1 MVKRR
6 IFQIAKELNI
16 SHTEILSFLKGKSIA
31 VGSHMAPIDEETYAI
46 VMEEF
51 HKDKESID
59 RYRKEQIRREIH
71 DTRIFEEQKANKKLQ
86 LLSLEEQ
93 RKLESDEKIK
103 AKAEE
108 ERKAIEA
115 KNQATQHE
123 EKVKKEAEQKVLEVK
138 RGKEELIQKKKE
150 PQKSKK
156 KLRKID
162 LSEIEA
168 QVGKGT
174 TNRRRDFKKKTD
186 AQPPKSAVDT
196 VRKITAKIDTKTK
209 KKVYRKE
216 KILKDDESGDVEIKP
231 IKIVEFSNVDEISK
245 IFNTKPNDIIQKCM
259 SLGILATIN
268 QRLEWDVIELL
279 AEEFG
284 FKAERL
290 ENIGEELFTLEN
302 SEEDIKKAVERSPV
316 VTVMGHVDH
325 GKTSLLDYIRKTNV
339 VGGESG
345 GITQHIGAHKVQ
357 LTDGNSVTFLDTP
370 GHEAFTA
377 MRARGAKVTD
387 MVVIVVAAND
397 GVMPQTVEAIDHAKA
412 AKVPIIIAINK
423 MDLPDV
429 DPERVKRELSEH
441 EVLVE
446 DWGGKIQAIPI
457 SAKTGEGIDNLL
469 SSMLVESEMLELKAN
484 YETLARGTVIDS
496 KLDKGHGPI
505 ATVLIQKGRIK
516 IGDPFICNNITGKVR
531 ALINELGQRIQE
543 AGPSD
548 PVQVLGFD
556 NVPQSADI
564 FAVVEDEKEIK
575 RIASE
580 RQRIKREIDQ
590 KKIAAQSL
598 DAMSALIK
606 EGAIKNLPIII
617 KGDVDGSIE
626 ALSEQLEKIIHEE
639 VGVQII
645 HKAVGMVSESDVLL
659 ASASKAVIIGFH
671 VQVSSNAKLQATQEG
686 VEIRTYNVIYNAVE
700 EITLALE
707 GLLEPETVE
716 ETLGR
721 AQVQEAFK
729 IPKIGVIAGSKVT
742 EGIIV
747 RNAKARVLREEEEIA
762 SGEITSLKHLKDDA
776 KEIREGF
783 ECGIGLK
790 DFSKFKEGDII
801 ICYQIKSIK
810 RTLELS

>member
-1 MVKRR
+1 MATRR

-16 SHTEILSFLKGKSIA
+16 SHTEILSFLKGKSIT

-115 KNQATQHE
+115 KTQSTQHE

-138 RGKEELIQKKKE
+138 REKEELIQKKKE
-150 PQKSKK
+150 PQKPKK

-216 KILKDDESGDVEIKP
+216 KTFKDDESGDVEIKP

-245 IFNTKPNDIIQKCM
+245 IFNTKPNDIIQRCM

-279 AEEFG
+279 AEEFE

-290 ENIGEELFTLEN
+290 EDIGEELFTLEN
-302 SEEDIKKAVERSPV
+302 SEDDIKKAVERSPV

-357 LTDGNSVTFLDTP
+357 LTNGNSVTFLDTP

-387 MVVIVVAAND
+387 MVVIVVAGND

-469 SSMLVESEMLELKAN
+469 SSMLIESEMLELKAN

-505 ATVLIQKGRIK
+505 ATVLIQKGRLK
-516 IGDPFICNNITGKVR
+516 VGDPFICNNITGKVR
-531 ALINELGQRIQE
+531 ALINEVGQRIQE

-556 NVPQSADI
+556 HVPQSADI
-564 FAVVEDEKEIK
+564 FAVVEDEREIK

-626 ALSEQLEKIIHEE
+626 ALSEQLEKITHEE

-659 ASASKAVIIGFH
+659 ASASNAVIIGFH

-716 ETLGR
+716 EILGR

-783 ECGIGLK
+783 ECGIGLN

-801 ICYQIKSIK
+801 ICYQMKSIK

>member
-1 MVKRR
+1 MAKRR

-115 KNQATQHE
+115 KTQATQHE
-123 EKVKKEAEQKVLEVK
+123 EKVKKEAEQKVLKVK
-138 RGKEELIQKKKE
+138 REKEELIQKKKE

-216 KILKDDESGDVEIKP
+216 KILKDDESGEVEIKP

-290 ENIGEELFTLEN
+290 EDIGEELFTLEN

-505 ATVLIQKGRIK
+505 ATVLIQKGRLK
-516 IGDPFICNNITGKVR
+516 VGDPFICNNITGKVR

-659 ASASKAVIIGFH
+659 ASASNAVIIGFH

-716 ETLGR
+716 EILGR

>member
-1 MVKRR
+1 MATRR

-16 SHTEILSFLKGKSIA
+16 SHTEILSFLKGKSIS

-108 ERKAIEA
+108 ERKVIEA
-115 KNQATQHE
+115 KTQSTQHE
-123 EKVKKEAEQKVLEVK
+123 EKVKKEAEQKVLEV
-138 RGKEELIQKKKE
+138 RREKEELIQKKKE
-150 PQKSKK
+150 PQKPKK

-209 KKVYRKE
+209 KKIYRKE
-216 KILKDDESGDVEIKP
+216 KTFKDDESGDVEIKP

-245 IFNTKPNDIIQKCM
+245 IFNTKPNDIIQRCM

-279 AEEFG
+279 AEEFE

-290 ENIGEELFTLEN
+290 EDIGEELFTLEN

-357 LTDGNSVTFLDTP
+357 LTNGNSVTFLDTP

-387 MVVIVVAAND
+387 MVVIVVAGND

-469 SSMLVESEMLELKAN
+469 SSMLIESEMLELKAN

-505 ATVLIQKGRIK
+505 ATVLIQKGRLK
-516 IGDPFICNNITGKVR
+516 VGDPFICNNITGKVR
-531 ALINELGQRIQE
+531 ALINEVGQRIQE

-556 NVPQSADI
+556 HVPQSADI
-564 FAVVEDEKEIK
+564 FAVVEDEREIK

-580 RQRIKREIDQ
+580 RQRIKREIDL

-626 ALSEQLEKIIHEE
+626 ALSEQLEKITHEE

-716 ETLGR
+716 ETLGK

-783 ECGIGLK
+783 ECGIGLN

-801 ICYQIKSIK
+801 ICYQMKSIK

>member
-1 MVKRR
+1 MATRR

-16 SHTEILSFLKGKSIA
+16 SHTEILSFLKGKSIT

-115 KNQATQHE
+115 KTQSTQHE

-138 RGKEELIQKKKE
+138 REKEELIQKKKE
-150 PQKSKK
+150 PQKPKK

-216 KILKDDESGDVEIKP
+216 KTFKDDESGDVEIKP

-245 IFNTKPNDIIQKCM
+245 IFNTKPNDIIQRCM

-279 AEEFG
+279 AEEFE

-290 ENIGEELFTLEN
+290 EDIGEELFTLEN
-302 SEEDIKKAVERSPV
+302 SEDDIKKAMERSPV

-357 LTDGNSVTFLDTP
+357 LTNGNSVTFLDTP

-387 MVVIVVAAND
+387 MVVIVVAGND

-469 SSMLVESEMLELKAN
+469 SSMLIESEMLELKAN
-484 YETLARGTVIDS
+484 YETLARGTIIDS

-505 ATVLIQKGRIK
+505 ATVLIQKGRLK
-516 IGDPFICNNITGKVR
+516 VGDPFICNNITGKVR
-531 ALINELGQRIQE
+531 ALINEVGQRIQE

-556 NVPQSADI
+556 HVPQSADI
-564 FAVVEDEKEIK
+564 FAVVEDEREIK

-590 KKIAAQSL
+590 KKISAQSL

-606 EGAIKNLPIII
+606 EGAINNLPIII
-617 KGDVDGSIE
+617 KGDVDGSID
-626 ALSEQLEKIIHEE
+626 ALSEQLEKITHEE

-659 ASASKAVIIGFH
+659 ASASNAVIIGFH

-716 ETLGR
+716 EILGR

-783 ECGIGLK
+783 ECGIGLN

-801 ICYQIKSIK
+801 ICYQMKSIK